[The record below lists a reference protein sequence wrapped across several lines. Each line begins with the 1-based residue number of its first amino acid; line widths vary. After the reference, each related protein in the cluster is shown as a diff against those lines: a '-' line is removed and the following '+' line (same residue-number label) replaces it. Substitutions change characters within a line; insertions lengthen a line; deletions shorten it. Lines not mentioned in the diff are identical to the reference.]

1 MLFIICMKVLGQY
14 SAMFGKNS
22 SNYKFELSNETNRIK
37 KIYLTISTTMMT
49 IQPITG
55 KCDKASLLKFKAEAK

>member
-1 MLFIICMKVLGQY
+1 MLFIICIKVLGQY
-14 SAMFGKNS
+14 SARFGNS
-22 SNYKFELSNETNRIK
+22 SSTYKFELSNETDRIK

-55 KCDKASLLKFKAEAK
+55 KCDKRS